1 MTIQTVM
8 TLNTSQVA
16 YLRAAI
22 ACLLAVQGEAGRPD
36 HPTTLFFQPANKFC
50 ADLRDEALDLATN
63 YGTVSPLDHQDGAEL
78 AAMLANGTLEL
89 RLQAPVAGITTYYA
103 DAPGSYTD
111 QVGPDEEAWKVPCVL
126 TVTGAETEDAAAV
139 LADTFLGRAM
149 MDPTVNSDE
158 MVLAFDV
165 GYEAAFIPS
174 PVPAIAEAHQ
184 S

>member
-1 MTIQTVM
+1 MIQTVM
-8 TLNTSQVA
+8 TLNDAQRH

-22 ACLLAVQGEAGRPD
+22 ACLLAVQGEAAGRGLTD
-36 HPTTLFFQPANKFC
+36 EFGRGRRILCT
-50 ADLRDEALDLATN
+50 DLRDEALVLATN
-63 YGTVSPLDHQDGAEL
+63 CGTVSPLDHQDGAEL
-78 AAMLANGTLEL
+78 ADMLANGTLEL